1 MASSVAT
8 VFHGLAAGDTF
19 TPAELR
25 SGLLS
30 RAGVVQD
37 GSTAGKGRPGI
48 MPGAGTPLAVIQS
61 GTPAMKVKVF
71 AGTVAQLASGSP
83 GGLYSH
89 TLTADTDLDIAT
101 APASNTRYD
110 VVVAKV
116 FDDGNA
122 PATTIEVLT
131 GTAAPSPALPSA
143 LSAPPPNT
151 QYYPLARVL
160 VGTSVTS
167 ILNAAI
173 TKPAAG
179 GGLPAFGQFTV
190 APGGMVPVANM
201 AAAAEL
207 PLHSP
212 FYSIADRAVG
222 RVQLN
227 SGGSKVALLDG
238 HQHRYIRMASA
249 GTNTNGDINPIP
261 FGVYIGGV
269 FAAAPFANECFGFQL
284 QDASNVASLDT
295 PLTFKT
301 GALTTWLPS
310 ASSGIARVYQ
320 HDGSKYAS
328 SLLDVVGIA
337 WGR

>member
-48 MPGAGTPLAVIQS
+48 MPGAGTPLAVVQA

-71 AGTVAQLASGSP
+71 AGTAAQLAPGSP
-83 GGLYSH
+83 GGMYSH
-89 TLTADTDLDIAT
+89 TLTADTELDIAT
-101 APASNTRYD
+101 SPSSNTRWD

-116 FDDGNA
+116 FDDGVT

-131 GTAAPSPALPSA
+131 GAAAPSPSLPSA
-143 LSAPPPNT
+143 LSSPPLNT
-151 QYYPLARVL
+151 NYYPIARVL
-160 VGTSVTS
+160 VGTNVTS

-173 TKPAAG
+173 TKPAAS

-190 APGGMVPVANM
+190 APGGMVPVANLS
-201 AAAAEL
+201 AAAEL

-222 RVQLN
+222 RVQLD
-227 SGGSKVALLDG
+227 STGAKVAMLEG
-238 HQHRYIRMASA
+238 HQHRYIRMPSA
-249 GTNTNGDINPIP
+249 PTNSNGDINPIP
-261 FGVYIGGV
+261 FGLYFGGV
-269 FAAAPFANECFGFQL
+269 FAAVPFPNECFGFTL
-284 QDASNVASLDT
+284 QDASNVVSLDT

-301 GALTTWLPS
+301 GALTTWQPS
-310 ASSGIARVYQ
+310 TAAGIARVYQ
-320 HDGSKYAS
+320 HDGSKYTS
-328 SLLDVVGIA
+328 SLLDLVGIA